1 MCLPLLYW
9 SLDSGQA
16 CSFQTVTVSVVVI
29 GSIIFTSLTALIR
42 YTFVRTS
49 FKPEIQN
56 VLKRDFFCVK
66 LIVLGECLLVLHAF
80 SISRAKDPWPMFH
93 ACLNPTGFKKI
104 NIIEIEPSDQ
114 FIIHIYHAITIFC
127 NIFVWYYL
135 KEEMKSNIAIQP
147 KDRKLNRKRNLVP
160 AKIGFIHLSCYG
172 FIMIFGFFFL
182 RSDADNATK
191 LFSVAFIT
199 DFMFCILSPLINIS
213 LGSHEARLRV
223 RKLYKLITKKCSNND
238 Q

>member
-1 MCLPLLYW
+1 M
-9 SLDSGQA
+9 
-16 CSFQTVTVSVVVI
+16 TVSVVVI
-29 GSIIFTSLTALIR
+29 GSIIFTSLTDLIR

-127 NIFVWYYL
+127 NIFVWYFL
-135 KEEMKSNIAIQP
+135 KEEMKSNIALQP

-172 FIMIFGFFFL
+172 LIMIFGFFFL

-223 RKLYKLITKKCSNND
+223 RKFYKFITKKCSNND